1 MKKHNSLAFIL
12 LSAAIISCDGNKK
25 NTENLFSVNSDNLKV
40 QYQPQE
46 TLSLSLKNPENKTLD
61 SVIYY
66 INDKKIGSVKGNE
79 KLDFAFADQ
88 KLGYQNI
95 KALAYYEGE
104 NTEAAYRVELVSNI
118 QPKLLKYTIVN
129 TYPHDLK
136 AYTQGLEF
144 QNDILIEST
153 GNGSGN
159 GTGTK
164 GKSSLRKTDYKTG
177 KVTKI
182 VELPDSVFGEG
193 CTVLNNK
200 VYQITYK
207 NGEAYVYNIDTF
219 EKEKT
224 FKYFKAGM
232 EGWGLTNDGKNLLM
246 SDGSEKIYFVNP
258 ADFKEVDYIN
268 VYTAGTKIKAVNE
281 MEWIDG
287 KIYANIYTMDAIA
300 VINPKNGAVEAVIN
314 LSDLKAK
321 VTQHPDIDVLNGIA
335 YNPKT
340 KTLFV
345 TGKNWDKMFEI
356 KVTE

>member
-1 MKKHNSLAFIL
+1 MKKYNSLAFIL
-12 LSAAIISCDGNKK
+12 LGLAIASCEGNK
-25 NTENLFSVNSDNLKV
+25 NNSENLFSINSDNLKV

-46 TLSLSLKNPENKTLD
+46 SLALTLKNPENKTLD

-66 INDKKIGSVKGNE
+66 INDKKIGSVKGNA
-79 KLDFAFADQ
+79 KLDFALAEQ

-104 NTEAAYRVELVSNI
+104 NDETSYRVELVSNI
-118 QPKLLKYTIVN
+118 QPKLLSYTIVN

-144 QNDILIEST
+144 HNGLLIEST
-153 GNGSGN
+153 GNGAGN
-159 GTGTK
+159 GTGLR
-164 GKSSLRKTDYKTG
+164 GISSLRKTDYKTG
-177 KVTKI
+177 KVNKI
-182 VELPDSVFGEG
+182 VELPEQVFGEG
-193 CTVLNNK
+193 CTILNNK

-207 NGEAYVYNIDTF
+207 NNEGYVYNVDTF

-224 FKYFKAGM
+224 IKYFKNM

-246 SDGSEKIYFVNP
+246 SDGSEKIYFINP
-258 ADFKEVDYIN
+258 NDFKEVDYIN
-268 VYTAGTKIKAVNE
+268 VYTAGSKIKAVNE

-300 VINPKNGAVEAVIN
+300 IINPKNGAVEAVIN
-314 LSDLKAK
+314 LSDLKSK

-335 YNPKT
+335 YNPAT
-340 KTLFV
+340 KTIFV

-356 KVTE
+356 KITE